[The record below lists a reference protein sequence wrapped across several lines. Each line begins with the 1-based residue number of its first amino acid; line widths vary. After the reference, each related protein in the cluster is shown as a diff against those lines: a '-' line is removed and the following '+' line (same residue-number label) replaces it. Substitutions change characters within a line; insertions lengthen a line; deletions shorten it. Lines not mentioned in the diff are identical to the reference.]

1 VKATCCQFG
10 QDRIFSYASK
20 TLLKIIMN
28 REIEFDLENECKLLN
43 EIIIS
48 LDKMVLSEIVTF
60 LDDLVLNEIV
70 VYLKKLVSKLALLF
84 LVL

>member
-1 VKATCCQFG
+1 LGKIKFL
-10 QDRIFSYASK
+10 SYASK
-20 TLLKIIMN
+20 TLSKKLIMN
-28 REIEFDLENECKLLN
+28 KEIEFDLENECKLLN

-60 LDDLVLNEIV
+60 LDDLVMNEIV
-70 VYLKKLVSKLALLF
+70 VYLKKLVSELGLLF